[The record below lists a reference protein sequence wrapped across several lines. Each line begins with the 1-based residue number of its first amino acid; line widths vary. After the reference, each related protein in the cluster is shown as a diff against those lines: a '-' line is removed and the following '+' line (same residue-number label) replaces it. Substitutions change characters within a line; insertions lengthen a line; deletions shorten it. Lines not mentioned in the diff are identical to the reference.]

1 MDHQTQ
7 HVLAIVGCVCV
18 VLVVWAF
25 GGKIRHFFVL
35 LDCVDVYI
43 NNGVCTKQIP
53 VLDMLRL
60 RSRPWCL
67 RFWCATTRREHIGHF
82 THHKK

>member
-1 MDHQTQ
+1 MCWQ
-7 HVLAIVGCVCV
+7 LLGVCV
-18 VLVVWAF
+18 
-25 GGKIRHFFVL
+25 FVCGTGSVGIWWQNSAL
-35 LDCVDVYI
+35 FCASGLRGCMY
-43 NNGVCTKQIP
+43 KQWRMYKKSP